1 MTHKAPD
8 PAFSGFYKSASRL
21 GLALSSAPGF
31 LLKTAEP
38 LKVHFRPA
46 AGDLRHSTQ
55 PPLEAVRATHPGAL
69 GQVVAAQ
76 RVVEIEADHVAGAQ
90 GEVLSHGRAAAGN
103 ADRKAGRACE
113 KLPGLYKRNSQAGR
127 GAGRGLTGRGLTG
140 RSLAGRRLI

>member
-8 PAFSGFYKSASRL
+8 PAFKGFYKPVSRL

-46 AGDLRHSTQ
+46 ARDLRHSTQ

-69 GQVVAAQ
+69 GKVVAAQ
-76 RVVEIEADHVAGAQ
+76 RVVEIEADYVAGGQ
-90 GEVLSHGRAAAGN
+90 GEVLSHGSAAAGI
-103 ADRKAGRACE
+103 ADRKAGRVSE
-113 KLPGLYKRNSQAGR
+113 KLPGLY
-127 GAGRGLTGRGLTG
+127 
-140 RSLAGRRLI
+140 